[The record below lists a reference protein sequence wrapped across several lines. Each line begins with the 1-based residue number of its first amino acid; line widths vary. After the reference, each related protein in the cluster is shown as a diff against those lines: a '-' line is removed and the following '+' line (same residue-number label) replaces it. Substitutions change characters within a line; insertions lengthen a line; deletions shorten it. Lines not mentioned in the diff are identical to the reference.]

1 MHDPQLHGS
10 AYPMHHT
17 TLKPN
22 RALASRPNHASLTTP
37 LPARRDAICS
47 LAAAAFLVLLSACDA
62 RRSGPRDSESRSV
75 LQSQLTDPADTYI
88 PVPDWTD
95 FTPSFDTQHVYVSS
109 SSGNDSNNGLSP
121 QTAKRTIPA
130 AVQLLRPNRPDWL
143 HVKRGDTFSGP
154 MGDWYLSGRSA
165 TEPMVVTTYGTSNS
179 RPLFQ
184 CGASDGLTVHSTAI
198 SDVAFF
204 GLHFDANTYDGSN
217 GAPYGISFL
226 MPCTRVL
233 VEDCKVER
241 FLANRLQGWG
251 GTHHDL
257 KLRRSVIA
265 DSYTTGSSHAQGLYC
280 ELIDGLLIEECV
292 FDHNGWRDNVPGAI
306 ATIYRHNIYVQDTT
320 SNVVVRGNIIAR
332 GGSHGLQARSGGVVH
347 NNFLL
352 GNSLNMH
359 VGMSF
364 SSVTA
369 HVASVIGNVILDG
382 RNISASEPRGWGM
395 TLQSLGS
402 GEIAN
407 NVCAHNTNGYMPL
420 SYDFDSGPGVGL
432 NNLDFHHNISYKWG
446 GPSTM
451 SSNRFSGIQLRNN
464 DMQDF
469 FGAEMIHASYGGLLP
484 GITSSNNRFYS
495 TLSTNAWMFYNG
507 QNMSLASW
515 KQLVNDTTSVA
526 LQASYPRANETIVQY
541 DLATGGSGSLAS
553 FMSRARNQSRLNW
566 NSQLVG
572 TNCAAYFRSNFGL
585 Q

>member
-1 MHDPQLHGS
+1 MN
-10 AYPMHHT
+10 YT
-17 TLKPN
+17 TLRPN
-22 RALASRPNHASLTTP
+22 RALASQPNHATSSTLP

-47 LAAAAFLVLLSACDA
+47 LAATAFLVLLSGCDV
-62 RRSGPRDSESRSV
+62 RRSSSPDSESRGV
-75 LQSQLTDPADTYI
+75 LSSQLTDPADTYVA
-88 PVPDWTD
+88 VPSWTD
-95 FTPSFDTQHVYVSS
+95 FTPSFDTQHVYVSY
-109 SSGNDSNNGLSP
+109 SSGNDSNNGFS
-121 QTAKRTIPA
+121 QQAAKRTIPA
-130 AVQLLRPNRPDWL
+130 AVQLLRPNHPDWL
-143 HVKRGDTFSGP
+143 HVKRGDTFPGP
-154 MGDWYLSGRSA
+154 FGDWYLSGRSA
-165 TEPMVVTTYGTSNS
+165 TEPMVVTTYGTSTA

-184 CGASDGLTVHSTAI
+184 CGASDGLTVHSTAV
-198 SDVAFF
+198 SDVAFV
-204 GLHFDANTYDGSN
+204 GLHFDANAYNGGN

-233 VEDCKVER
+233 VEDCKIER
-241 FLANRLQGWG
+241 FFVNMRLQGWG

-265 DSYTTGSSHAQGLYC
+265 DAYTTGSAHAGGLYC
-280 ELIDGLLIEECV
+280 EIVDGLLIEECV

-332 GGSHGLQARSGGVVH
+332 GGSHGLQARSGGIVQ

-352 GNSLNMH
+352 GNSINMH

-364 SSVTA
+364 TSTVA

-407 NVCAHNTNGYMPL
+407 NVCAHNTNGFYPL
-420 SYDFDSGPGVGL
+420 SFDFDSGPGTGL
-432 NNLDFHHNISYKWG
+432 SNLNCHDNVSYKWG
-446 GPSTM
+446 GPVSM

-464 DMQDF
+464 TLQDF
-469 FGAEMIHASYGGLLP
+469 FGSEMIHANYGGLLP
-484 GITSSNNRFYS
+484 GINSSNNCFYT
-495 TLSTNAWMFYNG
+495 TLATNAWMFYNG
-507 QNMSLASW
+507 QNMSLTTW
-515 KQLVNDTTSVA
+515 KQLVNDTTSIASQVA
-526 LQASYPRANETIVQY
+526 FPRPNETIVQY
-541 DLATGGSGSLAS
+541 DLATGGSGSLDS

-572 TNCAAYFRSNFGL
+572 TNGAAYFRSNFGL
-585 Q
+585 P